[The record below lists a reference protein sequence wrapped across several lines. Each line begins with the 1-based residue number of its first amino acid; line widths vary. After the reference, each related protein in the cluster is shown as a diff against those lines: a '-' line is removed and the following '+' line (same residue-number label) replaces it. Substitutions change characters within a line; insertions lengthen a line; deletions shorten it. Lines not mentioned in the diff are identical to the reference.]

1 MYHSRHE
8 ECSTTLELRLPHG
21 QQCTVGVLFTDARHC
36 SAGHPRCVIFLTVKI
51 TTCFLQKVVP
61 KRNLSCIHLVA
72 QFGHMELMIT
82 ILRVLGK
89 SGLQKYLMMT
99 DRSAVVRARA
109 RAGGCVFSANMT
121 HTCSELAGRAC
132 ITLCSTI
139 ILS

>member
-1 MYHSRHE
+1 
-8 ECSTTLELRLPHG
+8 
-21 QQCTVGVLFTDARHC
+21 
-36 SAGHPRCVIFLTVKI
+36 VKI

-61 KRNLSCIHLVA
+61 KRNMNCVHLVA

-99 DRSAVVRARA
+99 DRSAVDRARA